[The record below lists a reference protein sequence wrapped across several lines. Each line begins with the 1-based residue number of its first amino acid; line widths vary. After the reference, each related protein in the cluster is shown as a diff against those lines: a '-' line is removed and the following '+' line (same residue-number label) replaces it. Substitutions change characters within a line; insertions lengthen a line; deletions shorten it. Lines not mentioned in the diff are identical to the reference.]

1 MSKHD
6 IVLSTKRGDNN
17 VDGLS
22 NRDALPAKDDLDID
36 ALIRAGGT
44 LPQAL
49 AAARALLPARCRGEA
64 FNPQITLKALAYFGD
79 GNLAVLPEPLKLRL
93 QDAVRSVDLSH
104 LPSIKVLDGIDS
116 DERA

>member
-6 IVLSTKRGDNN
+6 IVLNTKRGDNN

-36 ALIRAGGT
+36 ALIRAGVT

-49 AAARALLPARCRGEA
+49 AAARALQGEA
-64 FNPQITLKALAYFGD
+64 FNPQIRLKALAYFGD
-79 GNLAVLPEPLKLRL
+79 GNLALLPEPLKLRL

-116 DERA
+116 EARA